1 LHGYLPYNYV
11 RIFET
16 IGARGE
22 NGISMSIEVK
32 RQRIAVRSTRL
43 ETRVTPE
50 TKALL
55 QRAASIHGRS
65 LSDFVLACARQEA
78 ERTIREHDVIALS
91 VRDSQRFAE
100 LVLNPAEPNERLRA
114 AMRLHRSDTASDV

>member
-1 LHGYLPYNYV
+1 
-11 RIFET
+11 
-16 IGARGE
+16 
-22 NGISMSIEVK
+22 
-32 RQRIAVRSTRL
+32 
-43 ETRVTPE
+43 
-50 TKALL
+50 
-55 QRAASIHGRS
+55 

-100 LVLNPAEPNERLRA
+100 LVLNPPEPNEPLRA